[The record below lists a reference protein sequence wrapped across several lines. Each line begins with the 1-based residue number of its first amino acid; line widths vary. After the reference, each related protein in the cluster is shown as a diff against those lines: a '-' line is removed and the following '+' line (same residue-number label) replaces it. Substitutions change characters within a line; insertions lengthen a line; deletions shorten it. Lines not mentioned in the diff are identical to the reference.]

1 MRSSSARSRP
11 SAAATTMSLD
21 PWWIRTVSGTSR
33 SIYNPGIPVEPP
45 ARPVAEAHRVVFA
58 PQEET
63 RPVAARVEVRG
74 PGEQR

>member
-11 SAAATTMSLD
+11 SAATTMVSD

-33 SIYNPGIPVEPP
+33 SIHNPGIPVEPP
-45 ARPVAEAHRVVFA
+45 AQPVAEAHRVGFA

-63 RPVAARVEVRG
+63 HPIAARVEVQGRE
-74 PGEQR
+74 EQR